1 MAESGA
7 RSGGESSL
15 RGLPVPLY
23 ILAVPPALMEDREK
37 AEATLRTCA
46 AQGLANAVVLC
57 DGPRTARQM
66 RDHAVTL
73 KALCRS
79 LDLKFLVDGR
89 VGLAAAVGA
98 DGIKLDFDVDLNT
111 TRAYLDQCCEA
122 TDWGDAG
129 DVYEVGG
136 GVLEH
141 CNTAVGRS
149 VRSEGDALLA
159 DVEMADYV
167 VVEGDMKLGFDDDF
181 VGDVAVGGSEGGAD
195 AGPTDG
201 GAGEDRE
208 EGGAAAPGGGAGA
221 AGSGAGAGEGEELT
235 QEEEERLARTLLRDL
250 RRMVSSLLIVSHEF
264 CVRAGGPK
272 RVLMAGADGLV
283 IPAAMVSALM
293 EQTEAR
299 VDGPPQSLPGGDR
312 LLGAVMLIA
321 GGTVGA
327 GIIALPVKTF
337 AAGFVPTTLALTSV
351 WAFMTTTALMLVELS
366 LWFGPNTNLTTM
378 AEETLGRKGKV
389 IVTILYIFI
398 YLATLTAYIAESGTF
413 LSMIFR
419 AVGLHFVPAPLLSLL
434 FTAGAGTLLCLGTEA
449 TDKANQACLAVAAC
463 AYALLLAL
471 GSQSVQLSLL
481 LEGSFVK
488 LIPTLPLMAVAFT
501 FHNMV
506 PSLLSYLGTA
516 RRVATAIVLG
526 SLAPLV
532 MYVLWEGVILGSLPR
547 SIVITSTAE
556 VVQSLQMGPFGSAVG
571 AAVQIFSFFAIVTS
585 FLGVGLGTVDFLSD
599 LFFGSK
605 GEPSRFRVAEQ
616 RALSLAAITLPA
628 LAIGMLCPGI
638 FLAALDYSGTLRL
651 ILFGVIPAIMLW
663 RGRYQR
669 NFVQWMP
676 GGKALLVAVLL
687 ISVGIIG
694 LETCNKFGLL
704 EVIIS
709 GG

>member
-1 MAESGA
+1 MAAPTAGGG
-7 RSGGESSL
+7 GGE
-15 RGLPVPLY
+15 
-23 ILAVPPALMEDREK
+23 E
-37 AEATLRTCA
+37 
-46 AQGLANAVVLC
+46 
-57 DGPRTARQM
+57 
-66 RDHAVTL
+66 
-73 KALCRS
+73 
-79 LDLKFLVDGR
+79 
-89 VGLAAAVGA
+89 
-98 DGIKLDFDVDLNT
+98 
-111 TRAYLDQCCEA
+111 
-122 TDWGDAG
+122 
-129 DVYEVGG
+129 
-136 GVLEH
+136 
-141 CNTAVGRS
+141 
-149 VRSEGDALLA
+149 
-159 DVEMADYV
+159 
-167 VVEGDMKLGFDDDF
+167 
-181 VGDVAVGGSEGGAD
+181 
-195 AGPTDG
+195 
-201 GAGEDRE
+201 
-208 EGGAAAPGGGAGA
+208 
-221 AGSGAGAGEGEELT
+221 EELT
-235 QEEEERLARTLLRDL
+235 QEEEERLARTMLRDL

-293 EQTEAR
+293 EQSEAR
-299 VDGPPQSLPGGDR
+299 GPPQSLPGGDR

-337 AAGFVPTTLALTSV
+337 AAGFVPTTLALTAV

-378 AEETLGRKGKV
+378 AQETLGRRGKV
-389 IVTILYIFI
+389 LVTVLYVFI

-413 LSMIFR
+413 LSMICR

-471 GSQSVQLSLL
+471 GSQSVQLQLL
-481 LEGSFVK
+481 SQGSFVK

-516 RRVATAIVLG
+516 RRVAMAIVLG

-547 SIVITSTAE
+547 NIVISSTAE
-556 VVQSLQMGPFGSAVG
+556 VVQSLQMGAFGGAVG

-585 FLGVGLGTVDFLSD
+585 LLGVGLGTVDFLSD

-605 GEPSRFRVAEQ
+605 GEPSRFRVSEQ

-651 ILFGVIPAIMLW
+651 ILFGIIPAIMLW

-669 NFVQWMP
+669 KLVQWMP
-676 GGKALLVAVLL
+676 GGKALLVFVLL
-687 ISVGIIG
+687 VSVSIIG
-694 LETCNKFGLL
+694 LETCNKFGFLDAL
-704 EVIIS
+704 ITR
-709 GG
+709 G

>member
-1 MAESGA
+1 
-7 RSGGESSL
+7 
-15 RGLPVPLY
+15 
-23 ILAVPPALMEDREK
+23 MEDREQ
-37 AEATLRTCA
+37 AEATLRACV

-66 RDHAVTL
+66 RDHAVAL

-111 TRAYLDQCCEA
+111 TRGYLDACCEA
-122 TDWGDAG
+122 ADWGDAG

-136 GVLEH
+136 GVLQRCE
-141 CNTAVGRS
+141 TAVGRS

-181 VGDVAVGGSEGGAD
+181 VGDVVVGGGGGVEGEGDGPAAGGAD
-195 AGPTDG
+195 G
-201 GAGEDRE
+201 GGD
-208 EGGAAAPGGGAGA
+208 AAAPAAEGGG
-221 AGSGAGAGEGEELT
+221 GEEEELT
-235 QEEEERLARTLLRDL
+235 QEEEERLARTMLRDL

-293 EQTEAR
+293 EQSEAR
-299 VDGPPQSLPGGDR
+299 GPPQSLPGGDR

-337 AAGFVPTTLALTSV
+337 AAGFVPTTLALTAV

-366 LWFGPNTNLTTM
+366 LWFGPNTNLTTI
-378 AEETLGRKGKV
+378 AEETLGRRGKV
-389 IVTILYIFI
+389 LVTVLYVFI

-434 FTAGAGTLLCLGTEA
+434 FTVGAGTLLCLGTEA

-471 GSQSVQLSLL
+471 GSQSVQLQLL
-481 LEGSFVK
+481 AQGSFVK

-516 RRVATAIVLG
+516 RRVAMAIVLG

-547 SIVITSTAE
+547 NIVISSTAE
-556 VVQSLQMGPFGSAVG
+556 VVQSLQMGAFGGAVG

-605 GEPSRFRVAEQ
+605 GEPSRFRVSEQ
-616 RALSLAAITLPA
+616 RALSLASITLPA

-651 ILFGVIPAIMLW
+651 ILFGIIPAIMLW

-669 NFVQWMP
+669 NLVQWMP
-676 GGKALLVAVLL
+676 GGKPLLVFVLL
-687 ISVGIIG
+687 VSVSIIG

-704 EVIIS
+704 DALIAR
-709 GG
+709 G

>member
-1 MAESGA
+1 M
-7 RSGGESSL
+7 
-15 RGLPVPLY
+15 
-23 ILAVPPALMEDREK
+23 
-37 AEATLRTCA
+37 
-46 AQGLANAVVLC
+46 
-57 DGPRTARQM
+57 
-66 RDHAVTL
+66 
-73 KALCRS
+73 
-79 LDLKFLVDGR
+79 
-89 VGLAAAVGA
+89 
-98 DGIKLDFDVDLNT
+98 
-111 TRAYLDQCCEA
+111 
-122 TDWGDAG
+122 
-129 DVYEVGG
+129 
-136 GVLEH
+136 
-141 CNTAVGRS
+141 
-149 VRSEGDALLA
+149 
-159 DVEMADYV
+159 
-167 VVEGDMKLGFDDDF
+167 
-181 VGDVAVGGSEGGAD
+181 
-195 AGPTDG
+195 
-201 GAGEDRE
+201 
-208 EGGAAAPGGGAGA
+208 
-221 AGSGAGAGEGEELT
+221 
-235 QEEEERLARTLLRDL
+235 LRDL
-250 RRMVSSLLIVSHEF
+250 RRMVSSLLVVSHEF

-283 IPAAMVSALM
+283 IPAAMVTALM
-293 EQTEAR
+293 EQKAQ
-299 VDGPPQSLPGGDR
+299 GPPQSLPGGDR

-378 AEETLGRKGKV
+378 AEETLGRRGKV
-389 IVTILYIFI
+389 LVTVLYVFI

-413 LSMIFR
+413 LSMICR

-471 GSQSVQLSLL
+471 GSQSVQLQLL
-481 LEGSFVK
+481 LQGSFVK

-547 SIVITSTAE
+547 DIVISSTAE
-556 VVQSLQMGPFGSAVG
+556 VVQSLQMGAFGGAVG

-605 GEPSRFRVAEQ
+605 GEPSRFRVSEQ
-616 RALSLAAITLPA
+616 RALSLATITLPA

-651 ILFGVIPAIMLW
+651 ILFGIIPAIMLW
-663 RGRYQR
+663 RGRYRR
-669 NFVQWMP
+669 NLVQWMP
-676 GGKALLVAVLL
+676 GGKALLVFVLL
-687 ISVGIIG
+687 VSVSIIG

-704 EVIIS
+704 DALIAR
-709 GG
+709 G